1 MSMFKPRQPR
11 GFNYKPRFYDPKREK
26 WKKVEED
33 AKRRLGIIPPKE
45 VNPEDIRGKFIEGTT
60 HLKRRKEAGGRK
72 FTTLHLIL
80 ILLLLLVVLYFA
92 INYNFG
98 A

>member
-1 MSMFKPRQPR
+1 MGLFKTRKPR
-11 GFNYKPRFYDPKREK
+11 GFNYTPRFYDPEKEK

-45 VNPEDIRGKFIEGTT
+45 FKPEDIRGKFVEGTT
-60 HLKRRKEAGGRK
+60 HLKKRKDGGKK
-72 FTTLHLIL
+72 FSSVTLIIALIF
-80 ILLLLLVVLYFA
+80 LLALLHFA

-98 A
+98 

>member
-11 GFNYKPRFYDPKREK
+11 GFNYQPRFYDPEREK
-26 WKKVEED
+26 WKKVEDD

-45 VNPEDIRGKFIEGTT
+45 FNPEDIRGKFVEGTT
-60 HLKRRKEAGGRK
+60 HLKRRKEAGKRK
-72 FTTLHLIL
+72 FTTIHLIFV
-80 ILLLLLVVLYFA
+80 LLLLLAVLYFA